1 MSKIRVE
8 LLRSFAGKTKR
19 QRETARGLGLRKRH
33 QSVVV
38 DDTPTNRGMIN
49 KISHMVRVEQVDADE
64 E

>member
-8 LLRSFAGKTKR
+8 LLRSFSGKTKR
-19 QRETARGLGLRKRH
+19 QRDTARGLGLRKRH

-38 DDTPTNRGMIN
+38 DDTAANRGMIN
-49 KISHMVRVEQVDADE
+49 KISHMLRVDDVDGDE

>member
-8 LLRSFAGKTKR
+8 LLRSFSGKTKR
-19 QRETARGLGLRKRH
+19 QRDSARGLGLRKRH

-49 KISHMVRVEQVDADE
+49 KISHMVRVEEVDADE